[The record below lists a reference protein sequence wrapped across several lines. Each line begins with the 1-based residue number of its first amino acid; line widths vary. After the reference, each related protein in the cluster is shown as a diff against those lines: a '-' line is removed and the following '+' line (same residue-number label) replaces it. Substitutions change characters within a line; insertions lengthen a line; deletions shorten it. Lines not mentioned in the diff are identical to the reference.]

1 MEQNNLNQE
10 QLNSISLKSN
20 EPINNPQFQPE
31 EEEKGITLSQIWRM
45 IVKHWVALIICILV
59 GFAGGFGY
67 AKFVKKPSYQSSVQM
82 MIVNSGSTT
91 TTAENEISLAIRKT
105 QIAYGYL
112 TTDEVATSV
121 GKKLGEKKYDIY
133 LKDDNGNAT
142 ENIDVSAVKKLY
154 SVSIPTVVSNTTSIY
169 LTITSNCNNKNMAI
183 DVVNYVATSAIELV
197 NSTSSS
203 VYGYLNNSLTCI
215 GTANSAKDTST
226 STAVLSI
233 IGAVI
238 GLVVGAAYGIIR
250 ELTNT
255 HVSSKQELE
264 TLSGYKVIGMIPKAE
279 LNEDE
284 KEGESENAK

>member
-1 MEQNNLNQE
+1 MEQNNLNEE
-10 QLNSISLKSN
+10 QINSISLKSN
-20 EPINNPQFQPE
+20 EPMNNPQFQQE

-45 IVKHWVALIICILV
+45 IVKHWVALVICTLV

-67 AKFVKKPSYQSSVQM
+67 AKFIKTPKYQSSVQL

-91 TTAENEISLAIRKT
+91 TTADNEISLAIKKT

-121 GKKLGEKKYDIY
+121 GKKLGEKKYDVY

-142 ENIDVSAVKKLY
+142 ETIDVSSVKKLY

-169 LTITSNCNNKNMAI
+169 LTISSSCKTKNMAI
-183 DVVNYVATSAIELV
+183 DVANYVATSAIELV
-197 NSTSSS
+197 NNTSSS
-203 VYGYLNNSLTCI
+203 VYGYLNNSLACI

-238 GLVVGAAYGIIR
+238 GLVVGAGYGIIR

-279 LNEDE
+279 SNEDE
-284 KEGESENAK
+284 KEGENENAK

>member
-91 TTAENEISLAIRKT
+91 TTAENEI
-105 QIAYGYL
+105 AYGYL

-154 SVSIPTVVSNTTSIY
+154 SVSIPTVVSSTTSIY